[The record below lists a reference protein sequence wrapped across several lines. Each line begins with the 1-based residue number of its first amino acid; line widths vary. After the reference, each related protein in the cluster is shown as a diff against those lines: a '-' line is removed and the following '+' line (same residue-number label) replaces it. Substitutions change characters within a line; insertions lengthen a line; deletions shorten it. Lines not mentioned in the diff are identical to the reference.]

1 MTYQPDS
8 QFTALTTGPQ
18 QLQMYELRRYDPTH
32 EYANGRFHKNSR
44 DLVFLKNE
52 CGENNTR
59 SSVEDGFKQW
69 WIVDAQGEII
79 YPLEIKSSVYTSPAA
94 ELSEVLQPFR
104 EMGGFKSA
112 AVLHDFLFLTKDV
125 DELANAERL
134 RLLAREMELA
144 AEHIRKLLEL
154 QRQG

>member
-1 MTYQPDS
+1 MQSASGQD
-8 QFTALTTGPQ
+8 QGAATGPQ
-18 QLQMYELRRYDPTH
+18 QLQIYELRRYDPRH
-32 EYANGRFHKNSR
+32 EYVNGRPHKNSS
-44 DLVFLKNE
+44 DLVSLKDE

-69 WIVDAQGEII
+69 WIVDGQGKII
-79 YPLEIKSSVYTSPAA
+79 YPLETRPGVYTSPAA
-94 ELSEVLQPFR
+94 ELSEVLQPFQ
-104 EMGGFKSA
+104 EMEGFKSA

-125 DELANAERL
+125 DELTNAERL